1 MTADEASGE
10 PSRMEIEL
18 SVPGMDHAVNA
29 AMCAQIKDG
38 LRRWEKVRPQVGPF
52 VKKATSR
59 PPDKQTRN
67 QHFISQFWLRRFAE
81 ADEVAVLDVSAD
93 PDAEGFG
100 AVFPVEEA
108 AAEFRL
114 FTLKGEDSS
123 AHESRMNHIE
133 TKAAPIFKRMAAGEL
148 PADDFRRFA
157 VAVYLAFVFLQS
169 PVMMRFSD
177 EKAEAAIEKLA
188 REIED
193 ELGVDLGDLR
203 DLDSL
208 KQRYTFSALLG
219 QDSLINKATLFFF
232 CRSWHLVEIPDRWP
246 LALPMFPIINCGQ
259 GLQYAPDVS
268 VVLAPNRLLIMSWE
282 TLSDGV
288 ELIDGQCI
296 KICEALIRHAEATDG
311 KLIVHPDHR
320 DHWAW
325 GIKGHQKVAK
335 R

>member
-1 MTADEASGE
+1 
-10 PSRMEIEL
+10 MEIEL
-18 SVPGMDHAVNA
+18 SVPGMTPAVNS
-29 AMCAQIKDG
+29 AMRAQIKDG
-38 LRRWEKVRPQVGPF
+38 LPRWEKVRPQAGPF

-67 QHFISQFWLRRFAE
+67 QHFISQFWLRRFAG

-93 PDAEGFG
+93 PDAERFG
-100 AVFPVEEA
+100 AVLPVEEA

-148 PADDFRRFA
+148 PADDFGRFA
-157 VAVYLAFVFLQS
+157 VAVYLAFIFLQS

-193 ELGVDLGDLR
+193 ELGVHLGDLR

-219 QDSLINKATLFFF
+219 QDSLINKTALLFF
-232 CRSWHLVEIPDRWP
+232 CRSWHLLEIPARWP
-246 LALPMFPIINCGQ
+246 LALPMFPIINWGQ
-259 GLQYAPDVS
+259 GLQPAPDVS
-268 VVLAPNRLLIMSWE
+268 AVLAPNRLLVMSWE
-282 TLSDGV
+282 TLPDEV
-288 ELIDGQCI
+288 ELIDGQYI
-296 KICEALIRHAEATDG
+296 KICEALIHHAEATDG
-311 KLIVHPDHR
+311 KLITHPDHR
-320 DHWAW
+320 DHWAR
-325 GIKGHQKVAK
+325 GIKGHQKSVK